1 MNNLAEE
8 QEFETKNETVEEAIQ
23 SAKGEL
29 NQPDTEDTEDS
40 DDGFEIE
47 VVDDTPEEDQGKP
60 RRAENAEPQVPSDDE
75 VEKYSEGVQKR
86 IKQLKF
92 EYHEER
98 RAKEEAA
105 RLQEEALK
113 YAEQV
118 KQENEKLRKTLEDG
132 EDVLVNQAKGRV
144 AAEIDKAK
152 IAYKTAYESGDP
164 DALIEAQEKLSALQ
178 VEKSKYDSYRP
189 QPRKEP
195 TPAPQAQYQQQTPQP
210 PKPDERALEWAAEN
224 EWFETDPEMTGYA
237 YGLHEKLVKSGIDP
251 RSEEYYNEIDN
262 AVRRVFPDKFDDG
275 PTIEE
280 TAPQRQAGNVVA
292 PAARSGKKPRKVQL
306 TSTQVSLAKRLGLS
320 NEQYAAQLM
329 KDMNR

>member
-8 QEFETKNETVEEAIQ
+8 QEFETKEETVAEAIE
-23 SAKGEL
+23 SAKQTTDQDDG
-29 NQPDTEDTEDS
+29 

-113 YAEQV
+113 YAEQI
-118 KQENEKLRKTLEDG
+118 KNENEKLRKTLDEG
-132 EDVLVNQAKGRV
+132 EGVLVNQAKGRV

-152 IAYKTAYESGDP
+152 IAYKAAYESGDP
-164 DALIEAQEKLSALQ
+164 DALVDAQEKLSALQ
-178 VEKSKYDSYRP
+178 AEKLKYESFKP
-189 QPRKEP
+189 QPRQQQ
-195 TPAPQAQYQQQTPQP
+195 TPQPQPQYQQPTPQP
-210 PKPDERALEWAAEN
+210 PKPDQRALDWAAKN
-224 EWFETDPEMTGYA
+224 DWFEKDPEMTGYA

-251 RSEEYYNEIDN
+251 RSDQYYNEIDN

-275 PTIEE
+275 PIIEE
-280 TAPQRQAGNVVA
+280 SAPQRQTGNVVA

-306 TSTQVSLAKRLGLS
+306 TSTQVALAKRLGLS

-329 KDMNR
+329 KEMK

>member
-1 MNNLAEE
+1 MNQVAE
-8 QEFETKNETVEEAIQ
+8 QQVEFEEETVAEAIE
-23 SAKGEL
+23 SAEAE
-29 NQPDTEDTEDS
+29 TETETKKE
-40 DDGFEIE
+40 DDDFEIE
-47 VVDDTPEEDQGKP
+47 VVDDTPEEDKGKP

-92 EYHEER
+92 EFHEER

-105 RLQEEALK
+105 RLQEEAVK
-113 YAEQV
+113 YAEQI
-118 KQENEKLRKTLEDG
+118 KLENEKLRRTIDEG

-152 IAYKTAYESGDP
+152 IAYKTAYEAGDS

-178 VEKSKYDSYRP
+178 VEKSRYDTYKP
-189 QPRKEP
+189 KPRKEP
-195 TPAPQAQYQQQTPQP
+195 DPVSQPQYQQQNPQP
-210 PKPDERALEWAAEN
+210 PKPDQRALEWAAEN
-224 EWFETDPEMTGYA
+224 EWFEKDPEMTGYA

-251 RSEEYYNEIDN
+251 RSEEYYNEIDD

-280 TAPQRQAGNVVA
+280 TAPQRQTGNVVA

-329 KDMNR
+329 KDMNQ

>member
-8 QEFETKNETVEEAIQ
+8 QEFEEETVAEALEKAQ
-23 SAKGEL
+23 GKQL
-29 NQPDTEDTEDS
+29 DTGDD

-47 VVDDTPEEDQGKP
+47 VVDDTPEEDKGKP
-60 RRAENAEPQVPSDDE
+60 RRAEGADPKVPDDDE
-75 VEKYSEGVQKR
+75 IQSYSEGVQKR

-113 YAEQV
+113 YAQQIQ
-118 KQENEKLRKTLEDG
+118 QENEKLRKTLEEG
-132 EDVLVNQAKGRV
+132 EGVLVNQAKGRV
-144 AAEIDKAK
+144 AAELDKAK
-152 IAYKTAYESGDP
+152 AAYKAAYETGDP
-164 DALIEAQEKLSALQ
+164 DALIEAQEKLTMLQ
-178 VEKSKYDSYRP
+178 NEKIRYENYKP
-189 QPRKEP
+189 QPRQQQ
-195 TPAPQAQYQQQTPQP
+195 APQPQYQQPTPQP
-210 PKPDERALEWAAEN
+210 NRPSDRALQWAQRN
-224 EWFETDPEMTGYA
+224 DWFEKDSEMTGYA
-237 YGLHEKLVKSGIDP
+237 YGLHEKLVKSGVAPDT
-251 RSEEYYNEIDN
+251 EEYYNQIDTH
-262 AVRRVFPDKFDDG
+262 VRRVFPDRFDDVSF
-275 PTIEE
+275 EE

-329 KDMNR
+329 KDMK

>member
-8 QEFETKNETVEEAIQ
+8 QEFEEETVAEALEKAQ
-23 SAKGEL
+23 GKQL
-29 NQPDTEDTEDS
+29 DTGDD

-47 VVDDTPEEDQGKP
+47 VVDDTPEEDKGKP
-60 RRAENAEPQVPSDDE
+60 RRAEGADPKVPDDDE
-75 VEKYSEGVQKR
+75 IQSYSEGVQKR

-113 YAEQV
+113 YAQQIQ
-118 KQENEKLRKTLEDG
+118 QENERLRKTLEEG
-132 EDVLVNQAKGRV
+132 EGVLVNQAKGRV
-144 AAEIDKAK
+144 AAELDKAK
-152 IAYKTAYESGDP
+152 AAYKAAYETGDP
-164 DALIEAQEKLSALQ
+164 DALIEAQEKLTMLQ
-178 VEKSKYDSYRP
+178 NEKIRYENYKP
-189 QPRKEP
+189 QPRQQQ
-195 TPAPQAQYQQQTPQP
+195 APQPQYQQPTPQP
-210 PKPDERALEWAAEN
+210 NRPSDRALQWAQRN
-224 EWFETDPEMTGYA
+224 DWFEKDSEMTGYA
-237 YGLHEKLVKSGIDP
+237 YGLHEKLVKSGVAPDT
-251 RSEEYYNEIDN
+251 EEYYNQIDN
-262 AVRRVFPDKFDDG
+262 AVRRVFPDRFDDVSF
-275 PTIEE
+275 EE

-329 KDMNR
+329 KDMK

>member
-8 QEFETKNETVEEAIQ
+8 QEFEEETVAEALEKAQ
-23 SAKGEL
+23 GKEL
-29 NQPDTEDTEDS
+29 DTGDD

-47 VVDDTPEEDQGKP
+47 VVDDTPEEDKGKP
-60 RRAENAEPQVPSDDE
+60 RRAEGADPKVPDDDE
-75 VEKYSEGVQKR
+75 IQSYSEGVQKR

-113 YAEQV
+113 YAQQV
-118 KQENEKLRKTLEDG
+118 QQENQRLLKTLEDG
-132 EDVLVNQAKGRV
+132 EGVLVNQAKGRV
-144 AAEIDKAK
+144 AAELDKAK
-152 IAYKTAYESGDP
+152 AAYKAAYETGDP
-164 DALIEAQEKLSALQ
+164 DALIEAQEKLTMLQ
-178 VEKSKYDSYRP
+178 NEKIRYENYKP
-189 QPRKEP
+189 QPRQQQ
-195 TPAPQAQYQQQTPQP
+195 APQPQYQQPTPQP
-210 PKPDERALEWAAEN
+210 NRPSDRALQWAQRN
-224 EWFETDPEMTGYA
+224 DWFEKDSEMTGYA
-237 YGLHEKLVKSGIDP
+237 YGLHEKLVKSGVAPDT
-251 RSEEYYNEIDN
+251 EEYYNQIDTH
-262 AVRRVFPDKFDDG
+262 VRRVFPDRFDDVSF
-275 PTIEE
+275 EE

-329 KDMNR
+329 KDMK

>member
-8 QEFETKNETVEEAIQ
+8 QEFEEETVAQALEKAQ
-23 SAKGEL
+23 GKQL
-29 NQPDTEDTEDS
+29 DTGDD

-47 VVDDTPEEDQGKP
+47 VVDDTPEEDKGKP
-60 RRAENAEPQVPSDDE
+60 RRAEGADPKVPDDDE
-75 VEKYSEGVQKR
+75 IQSYSEGVQKR

-113 YAEQV
+113 YAQQIQ
-118 KQENEKLRKTLEDG
+118 QENERLRKTLEEG
-132 EDVLVNQAKGRV
+132 EGVLVNQAKGRV
-144 AAEIDKAK
+144 AAELDKAK
-152 IAYKTAYESGDP
+152 AAYKAAYETGDP
-164 DALIEAQEKLSALQ
+164 DALIEAQEKLTMLQ
-178 VEKSKYDSYRP
+178 NEKIRYENYKP
-189 QPRKEP
+189 QPRQQQS
-195 TPAPQAQYQQQTPQP
+195 PQPQYQQPTPQP
-210 PKPDERALEWAAEN
+210 NRPSDRALQWAQRN
-224 EWFETDPEMTGYA
+224 DWFEKDSEMTGYA
-237 YGLHEKLVKSGIDP
+237 YGLHEKLVKSGVAPDT
-251 RSEEYYNEIDN
+251 EEYYNQIDN
-262 AVRRVFPDKFDDG
+262 AVRRVFPDRFDDVSF
-275 PTIEE
+275 EE

-329 KDMNR
+329 KDMK

>member
-8 QEFETKNETVEEAIQ
+8 QEFETKEETVAEAIE
-23 SAKGEL
+23 ATKETP
-29 NQPDTEDTEDS
+29 NQD

-47 VVDDTPEEDQGKP
+47 VVDDTSSKTEDESSNT
-60 RRAENAEPQVPSDDE
+60 ENPEPQDE
-75 VEKYSEGVQKR
+75 VDKYTAGVQKR
-86 IKQLKF
+86 IDQLTKR
-92 EYHEER
+92 YRDEEKAR
-98 RAKEEAA
+98 QEAS
-105 RLQEEALK
+105 RLQEEALR

-118 KQENEKLRKTLEDG
+118 KLENEKLRKTLDEG
-132 EDVLVNQAKGRV
+132 EGVLVNQAKGRV

-152 IAYKTAYESGDP
+152 TAYKAAYESGDP
-164 DALIEAQEKLSALQ
+164 DALVNAQEQLSALQ
-178 VEKSKYDSYRP
+178 AEKLKYESFKPQSRQQQTP
-189 QPRKEP
+189 QPQP
-195 TPAPQAQYQQQTPQP
+195 QYQQQTPQP
-210 PKPDERALEWAAEN
+210 PRPDDRALEWAKN
-224 EWFETDPEMTGYA
+224 NDWFEKDPEMTGYA

-251 RSEEYYNEIDN
+251 RSDQYYSEIDD

-275 PTIEE
+275 TTIEE
-280 TAPQRQAGNVVA
+280 SAPQRQTGNVVA